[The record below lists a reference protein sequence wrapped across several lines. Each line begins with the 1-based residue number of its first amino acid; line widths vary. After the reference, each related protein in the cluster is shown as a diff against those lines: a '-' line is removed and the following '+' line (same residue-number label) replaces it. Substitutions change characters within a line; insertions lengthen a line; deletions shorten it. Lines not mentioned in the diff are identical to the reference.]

1 MDIDDFNSFRVSFLS
16 LSRDFSCSCFALFCG
31 ACDCFPTCF
40 SLLFNKMDDQVERLE
55 KEIKEVA
62 VQIGNVEGQVKDVE
76 VRMEANPSVAEVT
89 YC

>member
-1 MDIDDFNSFRVSFLS
+1 
-16 LSRDFSCSCFALFCG
+16 
-31 ACDCFPTCF
+31 
-40 SLLFNKMDDQVERLE
+40 MDDQVERLE